1 MLQQCSRT
9 DIEQN
14 MFDDIFYVY
23 ILFDDIWSIFFPS
36 PHRKTVGD
44 GPSRALFSPFIRQFS
59 LPCITASP
67 TTDCFFPSQEDGRGR
82 SPQGQHQHQ
91 PDRLWGSE
99 LLCLPCW
106 WGPRDPRRGRQRL
119 CWKGRQQIESYCS
132 CNQQITTFIY
142 CFYCKHFFRM
152 SIVNSNFFY
161 IWSL

>member
-14 MFDDIFYVY
+14 MFDDIFYMYILFDDIFYVY

-44 GPSRALFSPFIRQFS
+44 GPSCALFNSPFIRQFS
-59 LPCITASP
+59 LPCITVSP
-67 TTDCFFPSQEDGRGR
+67 TTDFFPSQEDSRGR

-91 PDRLWGSE
+91 PDGLRGSE
-99 LLCLPCW
+99 LLCLPGW

-119 CWKGRQQIESYCS
+119 CWKGRRQIESYCS
-132 CNQQITTFIY
+132 CKQWITTLIN
-142 CFYCKHFFRM
+142 
-152 SIVNSNFFY
+152 I
-161 IWSL
+161 LLLLL